1 MRRLGLVLLAAGLAG
16 FLFAS
21 AQKRRYEPS
30 AAADASSPESAVGA
44 VQRWETARWLL
55 VGMGVIGLVFTV
67 LPGKPA
73 SSPRA

>member
-21 AQKRRYEPS
+21 SQKRRYEP
-30 AAADASSPESAVGA
+30 AASADASSPERAV
-44 VQRWETARWLL
+44 VYRWETTRWLL

-67 LPGKPA
+67 LPGKRP
-73 SSPRA
+73 